1 MKGFRWPDPRDWI
14 GIGTFSLTV
23 FILVLIWRVP
33 ELRDNEFFKNIAIL
47 IIGTG
52 WVNGA
57 VAWAY
62 SATKSG
68 GELANQAAK
77 KAMNGGGSG
86 GPTLNTENATVNTEN
101 ATVNTENATV
111 EQTVTQDGDE
121 ANRTGV

>member
-1 MKGFRWPDPRDWI
+1 MPTGLRWPDSRDWI

-23 FILVLIWRVP
+23 FILVLIWQVP
-33 ELRDNEFFKNIAIL
+33 ELRASEFFKSIAVL

-68 GELANQAAK
+68 GELADRAAER
-77 KAMNGGGSG
+77 AMGQG
-86 GPTLNTENATVNTEN
+86 GPGSQTINTQT
-101 ATVNTENATV
+101 ATV
-111 EQTVTQDGDE
+111 EQTVQAEDDRGGPGPS
-121 ANRTGV
+121 AAQPV